1 MRVQFE
7 SFRGFEELGALLR
20 NDGWQV
26 EGAPS
31 ARMLAWHPEAP
42 DAPSVRSRLLRL
54 GLLTAHSVRIDLEPG
69 EDPHHLRPRGPH
81 YLRRKSR

>member
-1 MRVQFE
+1 MRVQFQ
-7 SFRGFEELGALLR
+7 SFHGFEELGAILR
-20 NDGWQV
+20 GDGWHV

-31 ARMLAWHPEAP
+31 ERMLAWHPEAQ

-69 EDPHHLRPRGPH
+69 EDPHHTRARRPHCLPRKRG
-81 YLRRKSR
+81 